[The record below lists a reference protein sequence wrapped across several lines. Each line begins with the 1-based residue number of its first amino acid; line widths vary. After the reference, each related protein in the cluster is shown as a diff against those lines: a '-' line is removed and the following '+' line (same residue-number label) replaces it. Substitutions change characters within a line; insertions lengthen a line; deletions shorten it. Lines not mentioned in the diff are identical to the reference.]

1 MRHPDLPTPSA
12 DHANADAF
20 AATAASANVAAG
32 SAAAGPSMMNSMPH
46 ESHATAA
53 AAAAEYQD
61 SYAMRQEYLAAENKL
76 INDGK

>member
-12 DHANADAF
+12 DPTNADAF

-46 ESHATAA
+46 ESHTTAA